1 MGESAAGAAAVVPL
15 VPDHEV
21 VCRLCFK
28 AGIPI
33 TIDQKYPDEIDPSSG
48 KIRATQ
54 ISQQDLT
61 KRGFSLQR
69 VALYSR
75 QLAAAQPARKELAR
89 KARNLEP
96 AGFVLQ
102 GVVSGRVED
111 IHAVRDDG
119 GQVIFRVYATPN
131 DDSDA
136 HAEVKFAP
144 GVKGSEYIKWRVV
157 LADIL
162 GTLQPVESL
171 PPDSSSL
178 GERIAKFIEA
188 WRVSVAKLL
197 DQFLRR

>member
-1 MGESAAGAAAVVPL
+1 MGENAVGAAAAVPL
-15 VPDHEV
+15 VPDHEI

-33 TIDQKYPDEIDPSSG
+33 TVDKKYPDEIDPSSG

-69 VALYSR
+69 VSLYSR
-75 QLAAAQPARKELAR
+75 QLAAAQPVRKELAR
-89 KARNLEP
+89 KERGLEP

-102 GVVSGRVED
+102 GVVSGRVKE
-111 IHAVRDDG
+111 IHAVRDG
-119 GQVIFRVYATPN
+119 GGRTIFCVYATPN

-157 LADIL
+157 LVDLL

-171 PPDSSSL
+171 PSVSSSL
-178 GERIAKFIEA
+178 GERILKFIEVCRA
-188 WRVSVAKLL
+188 SFAKLL
-197 DQFLRR
+197 TQFLRR